1 MNAVLAKPIHAIW
14 FIHARPLIC
23 VNRLL
28 QRFSVIC
35 GRGCATIRRCPI
47 WSKIAATHNQKTSTR
62 DALSRE
68 RDGALEQQFWL
79 RRPCPGYCK
88 PAPDCSALRRAR

>member
-47 WSKIAATHNQKTSTR
+47 RPKIVAAHN
-62 DALSRE
+62 
-68 RDGALEQQFWL
+68 
-79 RRPCPGYCK
+79 
-88 PAPDCSALRRAR
+88 